1 MTPLVSIE
9 DAKHHL
15 RKTSEEE
22 DADIYLKLEQASA
35 IVLTY
40 LKNRLTAI
48 ASVSVATPTV
58 IKKSVP
64 HSLTSGVT
72 ATIAD
77 TDTTPTVNGAQ
88 VVTVTGPST
97 FTVPVAV
104 TVGQSTAAGTVS
116 SAVWTES
123 TTPGNVSAATLCV
136 LEDLYERR
144 PIQWD
149 LVRDLLVGLRDP
161 ALA

>member
-1 MTPLVSIE
+1 MAPIVSLE

-15 RKTSEEE
+15 RITSTEQ
-22 DADIYLKLEQASA
+22 DADIYLKLEQAST

-48 ASVSVATPTV
+48 ASVSEASPTV
-58 IKKSVP
+58 ITTSVP

-77 TDTTPTVNGAQ
+77 TSTTPTVNGAQ
-88 VVTVTGPST
+88 VITVTGLTT

-104 TVGQSTAAGTVS
+104 TVGQSSAAGTVS
-116 SAVWTES
+116 SAVWTDA
-123 TTPGNVSAATLCV
+123 TVPDNVSAATLYV

-144 PIQWD
+144 PINWD
-149 LVRDLLVGLRDP
+149 IVRDLLVGLRDP